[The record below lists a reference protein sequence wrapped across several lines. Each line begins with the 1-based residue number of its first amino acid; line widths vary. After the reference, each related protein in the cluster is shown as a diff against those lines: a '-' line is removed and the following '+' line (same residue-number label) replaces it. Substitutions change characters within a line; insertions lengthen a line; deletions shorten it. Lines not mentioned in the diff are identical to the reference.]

1 MTMSPSPFFHP
12 SSGWVGDVIPF
23 AREDEFS
30 LFYLHDERS
39 EPKPG
44 TSWNLVTT
52 SDGVHFIDRG
62 VALAHGSDDVGDFNA
77 YTGSIVVDATGV
89 YHLFYTGQNPRV
101 VGDDGAPLQLVMH
114 ATSSGDMASWR
125 KLPEHSFGATAGYE
139 TSDWRD
145 PFVFLDERSGTWRM
159 LLAARHRDGADRRRG
174 VIAEMVSSDLA
185 TWEPAAPF
193 WNPRRYITME
203 CPEVFQWGG
212 WWYLVYSEFSES
224 FSTRYR
230 MAKSPDGPWAVP
242 ERDSVD
248 GRAFYASKTA
258 ERDGRRF
265 FFGWI
270 ATKEGSTD
278 DGRWQWAGSLS
289 ALEARQSPDGTL
301 RFGFSDELV
310 ASFTEKLPL
319 AFEAE
324 RPAHLASVDGY
335 AAAVTSDDA
344 PERFY
349 LTATFDIAA
358 GTTECGVLLRS
369 SSDGDA
375 SYIVR
380 LEPKRGRMV
389 FDRWPREVHGTGQ
402 WEVSGDVPFEIE
414 LERPCDLDPGVH
426 TIEIIVDGD
435 ICVAVLD
442 RCVALSTRIYDRPTG
457 RIGVFVG
464 EGAARVTDL
473 RLLTRA
479 DN

>member
-1 MTMSPSPFFHP
+1 MSMSPSPFFRP

-23 AREDEFS
+23 THEDEFF
-30 LFYLHDERS
+30 LFYLHDVRS

-52 SDGVHFIDRG
+52 RDAVRFVDRG
-62 VALAHGSDDVGDFNA
+62 VALAHGGEGDSDFNA
-77 YTGSIVVDATGV
+77 YTGSIVVGADGRH
-89 YHLFYTGQNPRV
+89 HLFYTGQNPGV
-101 VGDDGAPLQLVMH
+101 TGDDGAPLQLVMH
-114 ATSSGDMASWR
+114 ATSSDGMRSWQ
-125 KLPEHSFGATAGYE
+125 KLPAHSFGASEGYE

-145 PFVFLDERSGTWRM
+145 PFVFLDDRTGVWRM
-159 LLAARHRDGADRRRG
+159 LLAARHRDGAERRRG

-185 TWEPAAPF
+185 SWRPAPPF
-193 WNPRRYITME
+193 WDPGRYITME
-203 CPEVFQWGG
+203 CPEVFQWGE

-230 MAKSPDGPWAVP
+230 MAKSPDGPWSVP
-242 ERDSVD
+242 KRDSVD

-258 ERDGRRF
+258 EREGRRL

-270 ATKEGSTD
+270 ATKEGSAD

-289 ALEARQSPDGTL
+289 ALEARQSSDGTL
-301 RFGFSDELV
+301 RFGFADELV
-310 ASFTEKLPL
+310 ASFTEELPL
-319 AFEAE
+319 AFEGE
-324 RPAHLASVDGY
+324 RPAQLASVDGY

-344 PERFY
+344 PGRFY
-349 LTATFDIAA
+349 LTASFDIAA

-389 FDRWPREVHGTGQ
+389 FDRWPREVHGSGQ

-414 LERPCDLDPGVH
+414 LERPCDLDPGLH